1 MFEVLRTN
9 DPVLLSYASSVL
21 NDAGI
26 PYFTADNNMS
36 IMDGSLIAIPQ
47 RLLVAEE
54 DGPEAKKLV
63 DEAIANPPGMPD
75 DDPNDDDDA

>member
-26 PYFTADNNMS
+26 MSFTADNNMS
-36 IMDGSLIAIPQ
+36 IMDGSLIAIPR
-47 RLLVAEE
+47 RLMVATE
-54 DGPEAKKLV
+54 DGETARKLV
-63 DEAIANPPGMPD
+63 DEAIANPPGMSEEFPD
-75 DDPNDDDDA
+75 DGEP

>member
-26 PYFTADNNMS
+26 PCFTADNNMS
-36 IMDGSLIAIPQ
+36 IMDGSLIAIPR
-47 RLLVAEE
+47 RLMVAAE
-54 DGPEAKKLV
+54 DGEAAKRLV
-63 DEAIANPPGMPD
+63 DEAIANPPGTPD
-75 DDPNDDDDA
+75 DDAEP